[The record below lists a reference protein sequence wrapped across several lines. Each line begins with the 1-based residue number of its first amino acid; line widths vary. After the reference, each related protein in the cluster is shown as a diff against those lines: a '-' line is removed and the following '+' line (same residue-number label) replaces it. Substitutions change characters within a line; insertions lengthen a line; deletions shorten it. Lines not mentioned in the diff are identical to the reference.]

1 MQKRLFAQEVYLA
14 DFFLMNLYWNPDT
27 TSRACNLLLAELA
40 EEHPI
45 FAGLAPA
52 GACWLQVDFQDS
64 VEEVEVSREAG
75 GFVIRCGTLNGLGR
89 GVGAVLSG
97 NMQEGETSTET
108 LAFGGFGVMLDM
120 SRNAVMQP
128 DHLRRWMRRLC
139 LFGFNRLMLYTED
152 TYRLPGEPYF
162 GYLRGGYSAEELHQ
176 IDDWGNSLGVEVS
189 GCIQALGHLE
199 QALKW
204 PAYDAVRDTPSV
216 LLADDEASYALI
228 EKMVSAMA
236 ENLRSRT
243 LHIGFDEAHDLG
255 HGKFLEKNG
264 YQPPFDIYVRHLR
277 RVCEICAQHGLKP
290 QIWSDMVF
298 RLGSA
303 TGDYYDRG
311 SVVPPGVIEALPPIV
326 EMVYWDYYGLTEEHY
341 LYWLGR
347 HKELG
352 VPVSVAASVWTWMA
366 PWYDRGFT
374 EATIQP
380 CVSACRE
387 VGVRDITFTLWGDD
401 GAYCEL
407 DSALAGLAFAAECG
421 WSNGRGGPPDR
432 PVSGDASTRGTAA
445 GRDVQPYHAPFLTD
459 LEARFEAACGLPYSH
474 AVLPCE
480 MEVARPGRGVPLDQ
494 NGYLSDGIGPVL
506 WDDPLYLMI
515 RKNRAALPKNR
526 GVDYWEAFARHQE
539 TAFQKLDALPLREE
553 MIDTR
558 HARNIAD
565 ILRRKVQLANVMES
579 AYQSGDRSALR
590 ACAEEIPQVIAAIGN
605 LQSSFRRQWLRRN
618 RPHGLETM
626 QIRLAGLTERYHELA
641 RRLEEFLEG
650 RVDAI
655 PEWEESPGNPARGL
669 VQWRRIASPGIL

>member
-1 MQKRLFAQEVYLA
+1 
-14 DFFLMNLYWNPDT
+14 MNLYWNPEIT
-27 TSRACNLLLAELA
+27 HRACSLLLAELA
-40 EEHPI
+40 EEYPI
-45 FAGLAPA
+45 LAGLAPA
-52 GACWLQVDFQDS
+52 GDCWLRVDFQDG
-64 VEEVEVSREAG
+64 VEEVEVSHEAG
-75 GFVIRCGTLNGLGR
+75 GFMIRCGTLNGIGR
-89 GVGAVLSG
+89 GLGTVLSG
-97 NMQEGETSTET
+97 RLEEGETVRET
-108 LAFGGFGVMLDM
+108 LSFDGFGVMLDM
-120 SRNAVMQP
+120 SRNAVMRP

-162 GYLRGGYSAEELHQ
+162 GYLRGGYSPVELCQ
-176 IDDWGNSLGVEVS
+176 IDGWGKSLGIEVI

-204 PAYDAVRDTPSV
+204 PSYDAVRDTPSV
-216 LLADDEASYALI
+216 LLADEEASYALI
-228 EKMVSAMA
+228 EKMVSTMA
-236 ENLRSRT
+236 GSLRSRT

-255 HGKFLEKNG
+255 RGKFLDKHG

-277 RVCEICAQHGLKP
+277 RACEICARHGLKP

-303 TGDYYDRG
+303 TGDYYDRE
-311 SVVPPGVIEALPPIV
+311 SAVPPGVIEALPSSV

-341 LYWLGR
+341 RYWLRR

-380 CVSACRE
+380 CISACRE
-387 VGVRDITFTLWGDD
+387 AGVRDITFTLWGDD

-421 WSNGRGGPPDR
+421 WSDNGSLGVPPGSSEPSGQGALA
-432 PVSGDASTRGTAA
+432 PVCRETG
-445 GRDVQPYHAPFLTD
+445 
-459 LEARFEAACGLPYSH
+459 LEARFEAACGLPYAH

-480 MEVARPGRGVPLDQ
+480 MEIARPGSGIPLDQ

-515 RKNRAALPKNR
+515 RKNRAAFPEN
-526 GVDYWEAFARHQE
+526 GGGDYWEAFARHQE
-539 TAFQKLDALPLREE
+539 TVFLKLEALPLREE
-553 MIDTR
+553 MIDTG

-565 ILRRKVQLANVMES
+565 VLRRKVRLANAMES
-579 AYQSGDRSALR
+579 SYQWGDRLALH
-590 ACAEEIPQVIAAIGN
+590 AATEEIPQVIAAIGN
-605 LQSSFRRQWLRRN
+605 LQSSFRRQWIRRN

>member
-1 MQKRLFAQEVYLA
+1 
-14 DFFLMNLYWNPDT
+14 MNLYWNPEIT
-27 TSRACNLLLAELA
+27 HRACSLLLAELA
-40 EEHPI
+40 EEYPI

-52 GACWLQVDFQDS
+52 GACRLRVDFQDG

-75 GFVIRCGTLNGLGR
+75 GYVIRSGTLNGLGR
-89 GVGAVLSG
+89 GLGTVLSG
-97 NMQEGETSTET
+97 RLEGGETVRET

-120 SRNAVMQP
+120 SRNAVMRP

-162 GYLRGGYSAEELHQ
+162 GYLRGGYSEEELRQ
-176 IDDWGNSLGVEVS
+176 IDVWGNSLGIEVS

-199 QALKW
+199 QVLKW
-204 PAYDAVRDTPSV
+204 PAYNGVRDTPSV
-216 LLADDEASYALI
+216 LLADEEASYTLI
-228 EKMVSAMA
+228 GKMVAAMA
-236 ENLRSRT
+236 GNLRSKT

-255 HGKFLEKNG
+255 RGKFLDKNG
-264 YQPPFDIYVRHLR
+264 FQPPFEIYVRHLR
-277 RVCEICAQHGLKP
+277 RVCEICARHDLKP

-303 TGDYYDRG
+303 TGHYYDRA
-311 SVVPPGVIEALPPIV
+311 SAVPPGVIEALPTGLG
-326 EMVYWDYYGLTEEHY
+326 MVYWDYYGLSEEHY
-341 LYWLGR
+341 RYWLGR

-387 VGVRDITFTLWGDD
+387 AGVRDITFTLWGDD

-421 WSNGRGGPPDR
+421 WSEKGGA
-432 PVSGDASTRGTAA
+432 GDK
-445 GRDVQPYHAPFLTD
+445 TD
-459 LEARFEAACGLPYSH
+459 IEARFEAACGLPYSQ

-480 MEVARPGRGVPLDQ
+480 MEVSRPGNGIPLHQ

-515 RKNRAALPKNR
+515 RKNRAALPEN
-526 GVDYWEAFARHQE
+526 GSGDYWETFARHQE
-539 TAFQKLDALPLREE
+539 TVFKKLEALPLREE
-553 MIDTR
+553 MIDTG

-565 ILRRKVQLANVMES
+565 VLRRKVRLANVMES
-579 AYQSGDRSALR
+579 AYRSGDRAALR
-590 ACAEEIPQVIAAIGN
+590 AAAEDIPQVIAAIGN

-618 RPHGLETM
+618 HPHGLETM
-626 QIRLAGLTERYHELA
+626 QIRLAGLAERYHELA
-641 RRLEEFLEG
+641 RRLEEWLEG
-650 RVDAI
+650 RANGI
-655 PEWEESPGNPARGL
+655 PEWDESPGAPSRGL

>member
-1 MQKRLFAQEVYLA
+1 
-14 DFFLMNLYWNPDT
+14 MNLYWNPDT

-40 EEHPI
+40 EEYPL
-45 FAGLAPA
+45 FSAPA
-52 GACWLQVDFQDS
+52 PDGGCGLRVDFQAGIAA
-64 VEEVEVSREAG
+64 VEVSRGEG
-75 GFVIRCGTLNGLGR
+75 GFVICCGSLSGLGR
-89 GVGAVLSG
+89 GLGTILGGVSGDGELKEESLS
-97 NMQEGETSTET
+97 
-108 LAFGGFGVMLDM
+108 FDGFGVMLDM
-120 SRNAVMQP
+120 SRNAVMRP

-162 GYLRGGYSAEELHQ
+162 GYLRGGYSPEELCQ
-176 IDDWGNSLGVEVS
+176 IDGWGGSLGIEVS

-199 QALKW
+199 QVLKW
-204 PAYDAVRDTPSV
+204 PSYDTVRDTPSV
-216 LLADDEASYALI
+216 LLADEEAAYALI

-236 ENLRSRT
+236 GNLRSGT

-255 HGKFLEKNG
+255 RGKFLDKHG
-264 YQPPFDIYVRHLR
+264 YQPPFEIYVRHLR
-277 RVCEICAQHGLKP
+277 RVCEICARHGLKP

-303 TGDYYDRG
+303 TGDYYDRE
-311 SVVPPGVIEALPPIV
+311 SAVPPGVIEALPSSV

-341 LYWLGR
+341 RCWLRR

-352 VPVSVAASVWTWMA
+352 VPVSVAASVWTWMT

-380 CVSACRE
+380 CISTCRE
-387 VGVRDITFTLWGDD
+387 AGVRDITFTLWGDD

-421 WSNGRGGPPDR
+421 WSDKGGA
-432 PVSGDASTRGTAA
+432 GDKTG
-445 GRDVQPYHAPFLTD
+445 
-459 LEARFEAACGLPYSH
+459 LEARFEAACGLPYAH

-480 MEVARPGRGVPLDQ
+480 MEIAHPGSGVPLDQ

-506 WDDPLYLMI
+506 WDDPLYLII
-515 RKNRAALPKNR
+515 RKNRAVLPEN
-526 GVDYWEAFARHQE
+526 GGGDYWEAFARHQE
-539 TAFQKLDALPLREE
+539 TVFLKLEALPSREE
-553 MIDTR
+553 MIDTG

-565 ILRRKVQLANVMES
+565 VLRRKVRLANAMES
-579 AYQSGDRSALR
+579 AYQCGDRVALR
-590 ACAEEIPQVIAAIGN
+590 AAAEKIPQVIEAIGN
-605 LQSSFRRQWLRRN
+605 LQSSFRRQWIRRN

-641 RRLEEFLEG
+641 RRLEEYLEG
-650 RVDAI
+650 RADAI
-655 PEWEESPGNPARGL
+655 PEWDESPGAPARGL